1 LVISTSNYRQKYSV
15 GKSVAIE
22 QISGSVFPTIITMS
36 LSQASHITHVPQGN
50 DLKPNSCENHEN
62 EGWTLVPYKNK
73 KEEKTCTK
81 DKYNYNKES

>member
-1 LVISTSNYRQKYSV
+1 
-15 GKSVAIE
+15 
-22 QISGSVFPTIITMS
+22 MS

-50 DLKPNSCENHEN
+50 DLKPNSCDEN

-73 KEEKTCTK
+73 KEEKTCIK

>member
-1 LVISTSNYRQKYSV
+1 
-15 GKSVAIE
+15 
-22 QISGSVFPTIITMS
+22 MS